1 MQSER
6 ILRLLGLCRRA
17 GKLISG
23 QDTVIAAVQ
32 SEKAALAL
40 LSSDA
45 SERTK
50 KQLRDKCTFHGVPLV
65 SLTVDGGALGKA
77 TGKAG
82 TLSSLA
88 VTDRGFASSILKM
101 AEED

>member
-1 MQSER
+1 MQNDR

-17 GKLISG
+17 GKLLSG
-23 QDTVIAAVQ
+23 QDTVITAVQ

-50 KQLRDKCTFHGVPLV
+50 KQLRDKCAFHGIPLIT
-65 SLTVDGGALGKA
+65 LTVDGGTLGKA

-88 VTDRGFASSILKM
+88 VTDKGFASALQKL
-101 AEED
+101 AEEA

>member
-1 MQSER
+1 MQNDR

-17 GKLISG
+17 GKLLSG
-23 QDTVIAAVQ
+23 QDTVITAVR

-45 SERTK
+45 SERTQ
-50 KQLRDKCTFHGVPLV
+50 KQLRDKCAFYGVPLLH
-65 SLTVDGGALGKA
+65 LTVDGDSLGKA
-77 TGKAG
+77 TGKSG

-88 VTDRGFASSILKM
+88 VTDRGFASAIRKL